1 MARRI
6 KIVII
11 IGLIILAGGD
21 RLLAQDGSNAY
32 NFLNVT
38 SSSHIYG
45 LGGNN
50 ISIIDTDVNMIDQ
63 NPALL
68 GVEFD
73 KQFGVN
79 YMRYLG
85 SSNFMSA
92 AYANRAGN
100 HGAWSV
106 AIKYYGYG
114 SIPAADADG
123 TITGEFSPQD
133 VAFTGT
139 YSHDFTDRLRGGLTM
154 KLVSSTYDTYS
165 AFAVCVD
172 LGLNYYNAEK
182 GNSLSLVVK
191 NLGGQIKQFDTE
203 SDSMPWDVQLGWTK
217 ELTDLPIRYSVTAN
231 NLSSWSLPYYT
242 YEDDS
247 SSSSDLVLKNEFIS
261 NLFRHLVFAV
271 ECVPS
276 DNFYIGLGYSYKTR
290 TDMSTYSRNFVSG
303 FSVSTGFSVGT
314 VGFGVAVSQP
324 HIGGTSLMFNI
335 TTDINRLL
343 H

>member
-1 MARRI
+1 MVDRL
-6 KIVII
+6 KILII
-11 IGLIILAGGD
+11 LQLIILASAGS
-21 RLLAQDGSNAY
+21 LFAQDGSNAY

-38 SSSHIYG
+38 SSSHVYG

-50 ISIIDTDVNMIDQ
+50 ISIIETDVNMIDQ

-73 KQFGVN
+73 KQLGIN

-92 AYANRAGN
+92 AYANSAGE
-100 HGAWSV
+100 HGAWSIG
-106 AIKYYGYG
+106 IKYYGYG
-114 SIPAADADG
+114 SIPSADADG

-133 VAFTGT
+133 IAFTGT
-139 YSHDFTDRLRGGLTM
+139 YSHDFTDRLRGGLTL
-154 KLVSSTYDTYS
+154 KFVNSTYADYS

-172 LGLNYYNAEK
+172 LGLNYYNPDR
-182 GNSLSLVVK
+182 GSSLSLVVK
-191 NLGGQIKQFDTE
+191 NLGGQIKQFDSE
-203 SDSMPWDVQLGWTK
+203 SDTMPWDVQLGWTQ
-217 ELTDLPIRYSVTAN
+217 ELTELPLRFSVTAN

-242 YEDDS
+242 LEDDS
-247 SSSSDLVLKNEFIS
+247 SSTSELVLKDDFIN
-261 NLFRHLVFAV
+261 NLFRHLIFAI

-276 DNFYIGLGYSYKTR
+276 DKFYIGLGYSYKTR

-303 FSVSTGFSVGT
+303 FSVSTGFNVGA

-324 HIGGTSLMFNI
+324 HIGGTSLMFNL
-335 TTDINRLL
+335 TTNINELL
-343 H
+343 R